1 MAPERR
7 VSAVSEDD
15 LTYCVG
21 MLTAEGLVML
31 ADTRTNAGIDHIA
44 TFSKLK
50 VWRTPGE
57 RLVALASAGNLAV
70 TQAVVGQLIERVEDP
85 AVDRTRTILGAPSM
99 FAIARLVGDAV
110 REVRRVDGPSLE
122 QGAFGFHASFLL
134 GGQIAGRK
142 LRLYQIY
149 AEGNFIEATED
160 TPFFQIGETK
170 YGKPILDRVMSFGTP
185 LADAIKVG
193 LISMDSTLRSNM
205 SVGLPIDLMTCRR
218 DDPGNGVTHRIEEN
232 DPYFEDIRARW
243 SNALRGAYQALP
255 DLELPA
261 S

>member
-1 MAPERR
+1 M
-7 VSAVSEDD
+7 
-15 LTYCVG
+15 TYCVG
-21 MLTAEGLVML
+21 MLTAEGLVLL

-50 VWRTPGE
+50 VWQNPGE
-57 RLVALASAGNLAV
+57 RVVALASAGNLAV
-70 TQAVVGQLIERVEDP
+70 TQAVVGQLMERIEDP
-85 AVDRTRTILGAPSM
+85 AIDRAETVLGAPSM
-99 FAIARLVGDAV
+99 FAVARIVGDAV

-122 QGAFGFHASFLL
+122 QGAHGFHASFLL

-170 YGKPILDRVMSFGTP
+170 YGKPILDRVMSFGMP
-185 LADAIKVG
+185 IRNAVKVA

-205 SVGLPIDLMTCRR
+205 SVGLPIDLMICRR
-218 DDPGNGVTHRIEEN
+218 DDPGNYVVHRIGEN
-232 DPYFEDIRARW
+232 DAYFEDIRARW
-243 SNALRGAYQALP
+243 SDALRGAYKELP
-255 DLELPA
+255 DLKLPGE
-261 S
+261 SPGP